1 MKPSIYDFTYDELCQ
16 LMVANGF
23 KKFNGNQL
31 FQWLYRQRVT
41 GFAEMTDLSK
51 NLRQWLEDNYRCQPL
66 TMATRQISHDG
77 TRKYLFI
84 LADGS
89 SIETVLMHY
98 DYGDSVCVTSQVG
111 CNMGCSFCAS
121 GLLKKQ
127 RDLTAGEMSQQILEV
142 QKDLDADNVR
152 LSHIVVMGTGEP
164 FDNYD
169 NVIRFCA
176 TVNHDHGLGI
186 GARHITISTCGLVP
200 GIRRFAD
207 EQVQY
212 NLAIS
217 LHAPNDTLRQ
227 QLMPVAKVYNL
238 QQLMDALRYYT
249 SKNNRRLSFEYILLA
264 GVNDTDECVQQ
275 LSQLTNGFDV
285 YVNLIP
291 YNSVKEKSYAGSSVK
306 QAMLFYDKLM
316 NKGVRCTLRQKHGDD
331 IDAACGQLR
340 SRYERNKQ
348 DELLRNNG
356 QGK

>member
-1 MKPSIYDFTYDELCQ
+1 MKPSIYDFDFDGLTE

-23 KKFNGNQL
+23 KKFHGDQI
-31 FQWLYRQRVT
+31 FQWLYRRRVT
-41 GFAEMTDLSK
+41 SFDDMTDLSK
-51 NLRQWLEDNYRCQPL
+51 PLRQWLNDSLSCQPL
-66 TMATRQISHDG
+66 TVLARQVSRDG
-77 TRKYLFI
+77 TRKYLFG
-84 LADGS
+84 LSDGS

-111 CNMGCSFCAS
+111 CNMGCTFCAS

-127 RDLTAGEMSQQILEV
+127 RDLTSGEMCQQVMMV
-142 QKDLDADNVR
+142 QKDLDADGVR

-169 NVIRFCA
+169 NVMRFCA

-200 GIRRFAD
+200 GIRRFSD

-212 NLAIS
+212 NLAVS
-217 LHAPNDTLRQ
+217 LHAPSDALRQ
-227 QLMPVAKVYNL
+227 RLMPVAKVYGL
-238 QQLMDALRYYT
+238 EELMDALRYYV

-264 GVNDTDECVQQ
+264 GVNDTDECVGQ
-275 LSQLTNGFDV
+275 LAKLTKGFDV

-291 YNSVKEKSYAGSSVK
+291 YNSVKEKDYASSSDK

-316 NKGVRCTLRQKHGDD
+316 TAGVRCTLRQKHGDD

-340 SRYERNKQ
+340 SRYERS
-348 DELLRNNG
+348 R
-356 QGK
+356 QG